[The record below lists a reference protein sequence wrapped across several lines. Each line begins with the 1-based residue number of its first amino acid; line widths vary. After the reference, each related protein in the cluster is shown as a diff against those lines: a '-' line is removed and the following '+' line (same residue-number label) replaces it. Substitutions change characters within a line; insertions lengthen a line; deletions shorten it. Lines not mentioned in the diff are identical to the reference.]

1 MLSLKACLLE
11 TSNVDV
17 DAHDWGI
24 ITLDW
29 NAHWL
34 GLLADLRI
42 GMFFFDWGVCVVHD
56 VAADLLLETTTV

>member
-1 MLSLKACLLE
+1 M
-11 TSNVDV
+11 DV